1 MKTFGRYLLV
11 GLLNTGLGYAIIFGC
26 MYGLGL
32 SPVLSNALGYGLG
45 MSISYFL
52 NRSFTFR
59 AKHTDGTTVAK
70 FVAVNGGAYLAN
82 LGMLLFLI
90 GTLGVHEG
98 LAQVL
103 AGGVYVVTS
112 FLINKHYVFRHPHL
126 DTKKSG

>member
-59 AKHTDGTTVAK
+59 AKHTDKTTVAK
-70 FVAVNGGAYLAN
+70 FAAPTWPTWACCC
-82 LGMLLFLI
+82 
-90 GTLGVHEG
+90 
-98 LAQVL
+98 
-103 AGGVYVVTS
+103 S
-112 FLINKHYVFRHPHL
+112 
-126 DTKKSG
+126 